1 MSFEMNKV
9 LASLLTALIV
19 GMVTGL
25 IAEGLVSPKKLETNA
40 YQIVATETSGATEAA
55 APADEKPAPLTPE
68 MLAAAD
74 PVKGEQIAKKCLQ
87 CHTFEK
93 GGPNRIGPNL
103 YGVVG
108 RARAT
113 EPGFTYS
120 DAVKK
125 LGGNWQPQ
133 DIAAFIFNPRKY
145 APGTKMTFEGL
156 PKPQDRADVLA
167 FLNKN
172 SDSPIDLTKAP

>member
-1 MSFEMNKV
+1 M
-9 LASLLTALIV
+9 A
-19 GMVTGL
+19 
-25 IAEGLVSPKKLETNA
+25 AEPSDAG
-40 YQIVATETSGATEAA
+40 AA
-55 APADEKPAPLTPE
+55 APAADEKPAPLTP

-74 PVKGEQIAKKCLQ
+74 PAKGEQIAKKCTQ

-103 YGVVG
+103 YVVG

-113 EPGFTYS
+113 EAERLF

-133 DIAAFIFNPRKY
+133 DIQAFITNPRKY
-145 APGTKMTFEGL
+145 ARAPKSTFEGL

-172 SDSPIDLTKAP
+172 SDSPVDLTKAQ